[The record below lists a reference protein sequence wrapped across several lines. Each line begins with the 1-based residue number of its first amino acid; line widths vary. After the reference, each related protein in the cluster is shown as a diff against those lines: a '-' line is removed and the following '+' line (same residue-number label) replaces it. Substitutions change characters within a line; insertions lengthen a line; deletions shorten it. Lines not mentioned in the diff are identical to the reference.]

1 MQLVAPEEYKALTLA
16 TYLRISNEKG
26 FTRKTAAFILN
37 LALTTLNDRYKHYIE
52 RNQGISYFICGWV
65 QIIINIY
72 ALKLFLK
79 INAAENVTVT
89 KRGRLAICDEE
100 GKLDAVL
107 AANTRCLEGH
117 GFAMVGDFQRFMEPY
132 TRGL

>member
-1 MQLVAPEEYKALTLA
+1 MKEVSPGKLLHSFLTC
-16 TYLRISNEKG
+16 
-26 FTRKTAAFILN
+26 
-37 LALTTLNDRYKHYIE
+37 LALTTLNNRYKHYIE
-52 RNQGISYFICGWV
+52 RNQGISFSIALCIK
-65 QIIINIY
+65 IIINIY

-79 INAAENVTVT
+79 INAAENVAVT

-100 GKLDAVL
+100 GKRDAVI